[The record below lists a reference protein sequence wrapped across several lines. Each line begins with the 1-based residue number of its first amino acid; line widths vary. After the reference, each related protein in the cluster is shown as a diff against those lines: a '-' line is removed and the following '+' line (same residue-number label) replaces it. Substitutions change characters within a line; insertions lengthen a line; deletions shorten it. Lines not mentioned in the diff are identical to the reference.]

1 MRRVIDLRQRRVRG
15 FTLVETLVAL
25 VVLSV
30 GLLGAVTLLLGS
42 LRSQTESRRE
52 SEAIG
57 LLRDVAD
64 RIRASVATCASIVP
78 TVPCDA
84 ATLVALERVRFESAA
99 NALYPG
105 GVDAAIDFAPA
116 TGAAPDRFVISLR
129 MTRVAGVD
137 VLRLQV
143 HARALVAG

>member
-1 MRRVIDLRQRRVRG
+1 MRRVIDLQERLARG

-30 GLLGAVTLLLGS
+30 GLLGAVTLLLDS

-52 SEAIG
+52 SDAIG

-64 RIRASVATCASIVP
+64 RLRAGVATCASTAP
-78 TVPCDA
+78 SCDV
-84 ATLVALERVRFESAA
+84 ATLVALERARFESAA

-105 GVDAAIDFAPA
+105 GAAVDIDFAPA

-129 MTRVAGVD
+129 MTRVAGVA
-137 VLRLQV
+137 VLSLQV

>member
-1 MRRVIDLRQRRVRG
+1 MRRVIDLQERLARG

-30 GLLGAVTLLLGS
+30 GLLGAVTLLLDS

-64 RIRASVATCASIVP
+64 RLRAGVETCASTAPAIS
-78 TVPCDA
+78 CDA
-84 ATLVALERVRFESAA
+84 ATLVALERARFESAA

-105 GVDAAIDFAPA
+105 GVAAHIDFAPA
-116 TGAAPDRFVISLR
+116 AGAAPDRFVISLR

-137 VLRLQV
+137 VLSLQV